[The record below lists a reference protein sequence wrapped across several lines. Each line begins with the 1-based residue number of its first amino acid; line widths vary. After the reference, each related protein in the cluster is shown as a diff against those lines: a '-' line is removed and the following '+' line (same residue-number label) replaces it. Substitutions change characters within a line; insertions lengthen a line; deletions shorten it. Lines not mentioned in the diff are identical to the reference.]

1 MQQPSDVACTL
12 ACAAMRDAG
21 RAAEFLLDAQIE
33 FARFRLKVAE
43 AALEDVRGIEQELS
57 STHDWASLA
66 AAQSAFVKMQST
78 HGATALKT
86 WVDFMNGLQ
95 AAYLRQMTEWN
106 EQMQRP
112 QGQASSSQ
120 LFAASADSLRAFFD
134 SFNLVAPANSEAK
147 RKTAPQPAM
156 QPHGGHAA

>member
-43 AALEDVRGIEQELS
+43 AALEDVRGIEHELS

-106 EQMQRP
+106 EQMRRP